1 MKLREVDV
9 KEYARFLK
17 EVEKR
22 SESGG
27 VVDYG
32 VSFLQSVE
40 MYQRYV
46 DEGREAYL
54 LGLYDKKKMVAG
66 GVVVKI
72 GEKMGRKIFRMAG
85 GPVLNYQ
92 NCQEILTEFSS
103 GVREFLKGKGGSVL
117 LISPQVSEV
126 ERDRENQVVG
136 EGEAKNVKVNLQKL
150 GWKYLGE
157 SGQAK
162 WIYVMDNRWVEAKKI
177 EDRGVKK
184 QNKKAVLPEGVKA
197 GTTEAEIYENLRT
210 NHRQEI
216 RRAEREGLKVV
227 ELSEQVLPVLKKITT
242 EAGERHEFQ
251 DPDIKYF
258 KSMKE
263 AFGEKVKFYAVVAP
277 IEVVKKYSEE
287 VSGLEINK
295 KYVAVAGAMFME
307 DKPREI
313 VYLYSGSLARF
324 QRLGGAYLLQ
334 WEMIKK
340 MVVGKYYRYNFYGVR
355 PAAGNGVYK
364 FKQGFRDG
372 KVVEIVGTFGLALDL
387 FGKLYLMR
395 MRANE
400 YGNVQ

>member
-136 EGEAKNVKVNLQKL
+136 EGEAKNVKVN
-150 GWKYLGE
+150 
-157 SGQAK
+157 
-162 WIYVMDNRWVEAKKI
+162 
-177 EDRGVKK
+177 
-184 QNKKAVLPEGVKA
+184 
-197 GTTEAEIYENLRT
+197 
-210 NHRQEI
+210 
-216 RRAEREGLKVV
+216 
-227 ELSEQVLPVLKKITT
+227 
-242 EAGERHEFQ
+242 
-251 DPDIKYF
+251 
-258 KSMKE
+258 
-263 AFGEKVKFYAVVAP
+263 
-277 IEVVKKYSEE
+277 
-287 VSGLEINK
+287 
-295 KYVAVAGAMFME
+295 
-307 DKPREI
+307 
-313 VYLYSGSLARF
+313 
-324 QRLGGAYLLQ
+324 
-334 WEMIKK
+334 
-340 MVVGKYYRYNFYGVR
+340 
-355 PAAGNGVYK
+355 
-364 FKQGFRDG
+364 
-372 KVVEIVGTFGLALDL
+372 
-387 FGKLYLMR
+387 
-395 MRANE
+395 
-400 YGNVQ
+400 